1 MDFIPGAKNR
11 LFNTAMDFINH
22 IANAEVVVTDSF
34 HGTAFSINFSKQF
47 ICIKAPRYNSRL
59 ESILRQTGLL
69 DSRMVGSAGEGLE
82 ASRQLID
89 YSKVN
94 AIMGEARKKS
104 YEYLKNAIES

>member
-1 MDFIPGAKNR
+1 MIEQPNILYRAY
-11 LFNTAMDFINH
+11 LQALAAIYT
-22 IANAEVVVTDSF
+22 
-34 HGTAFSINFSKQF
+34 F

-59 ESILRQTGLL
+59 ESILRQTGLI
-69 DSRMVGSAGEGLE
+69 DSRMVGSADEGLE

-94 AIMGEARKKS
+94 AIMDEARKKS